1 MWGVSSSRRAP
12 SPCQRKQRIVR
23 RGRLGRIDVD
33 GGAAEMTGREM
44 PGERR
49 FVDDAAARRLN
60 EDRTRFHGCK
70 LGITDHAARR
80 RDQRHVQRHH
90 VGSGQ
95 QLLERHRS
103 GAQRLRLC
111 KVAGRRIV
119 ESDAASHALEGLRD
133 RGPDRAEPDHAHQQ
147 ALQSRKVVG
156 QHAAAK
162 IHVPA
167 LADLGRRPGEAAQ
180 QHRGRGHGVFG
191 DRAVACT
198 GNVGDRNTEPRHRRL
213 VEPVDAGAG
222 DLDETETAALEQSV
236 RKFRPHGRN
245 HQRGGRPYALRQRGV
260 IGLAVGHLQRR
271 RRQRI
276 DARKIGFRPQ
286 AKDLE
291 RHHDLKSS
299 EIRRSAR

>member
-1 MWGVSSSRRAP
+1 MAASSASPIIPRVAAISGTCSVTTSAAASSSW
-12 SPCQRKQRIVR
+12 
-23 RGRLGRIDVD
+23 
-33 GGAAEMTGREM
+33 
-44 PGERR
+44 
-49 FVDDAAARRLN
+49 
-60 EDRTRFHGCK
+60 
-70 LGITDHAARR
+70 
-80 RDQRHVQRHH
+80 
-90 VGSGQ
+90 SG
-95 QLLERHRS
+95 HRS
-103 GAQRLRLC
+103 GAQHLRRC
-111 KVAGRRIV
+111 KVARRRIV
-119 ESDAASHALEGLRD
+119 ESDAAPHALESLRD

-162 IHVPA
+162 LHIPA
-167 LADLGRRPGEAAQ
+167 LADLGRGPGEAAQ
-180 QHRGRGHGVFG
+180 QHRGGGHGIFG
-191 DRAVACT
+191 DHAVACS
-198 GNVGDRNTEPRHRRL
+198 GNVGDRKTKPRHSGL

-222 DLDETETAALEQSV
+222 DLDETQTAALEHGV

-245 HQRGGRPYALRQRGV
+245 DQRGGRPYALRQRGV

-276 DARKIGFRPQ
+276 DTRKISFRPQ